1 MHDYPILLRID
12 GSHPSTRRS
21 TTDLAPQMLAIV
33 PATGFKPEEL
43 EVR

>member
-1 MHDYPILLRID
+1 MPDYPILLRID
-12 GSHPSTRRS
+12 GSHPSIRRS
-21 TTDLAPQMLAIV
+21 ITDLAPQTLAIE